1 MQNTQIA
8 NYILFDLEQKRKIP
22 LGFDVSSQI
31 ISELVDGWNKNVY
44 VVPNQA
50 IKLCRR
56 EIKKYTLM

>member
-50 IKLCRR
+50 TKLCRR